1 MVSASTFA
9 LIFEVIAIG
18 AFALLA
24 IQAGFL
30 FYFERF
36 EPKDT
41 GLKTKLD
48 ENFNYQ
54 RSHGLIMQRATID
67 KLDGSYM
74 TTGVETLTR
83 IESWKRQV
91 RDYIDDFKVVSGNSD
106 IFDMDSFKDNEP
118 KGVVNSDV
126 TDEEPKKPTVH

>member
-1 MVSASTFA
+1 MVAVSTFA
-9 LIFEVIAIG
+9 LIAVAILIVMQIG
-18 AFALLA
+18 CVF
-24 IQAGFL
+24 F
-30 FYFERF
+30 FKRF
-36 EPKDT
+36 GSKA
-41 GLKTKLD
+41 KSRKAKLD

-83 IESWKRQV
+83 IESWKAQV
-91 RDYIDDFKVVSGNSD
+91 RDYIDDFKVVCGHSD
-106 IFDMDSFKDNEP
+106 IFDMDTIKDNEP